1 MARCPVV
8 CQTLV
13 ALQIKAGMSA
23 PSLHRSIV
31 QRSTGVAGTT
41 VLDKLSNCQAEPL
54 RALMQAEAT
63 TQLNTEM
70 LLAKFKAMDTFFVT
84 NIRSAKGL
92 FSVNSGSVLGPFF
105 LFLGPFLDLAALFFW
120 GRGILP

>member
-70 LLAKFKAMDTFFVT
+70 LLAKFKAMDTFFLPILGPLKVCFQL
-84 NIRSAKGL
+84 ILGL
-92 FSVNSGSVLGPFF
+92 F
-105 LFLGPFLDLAALFFW
+105 
-120 GRGILP
+120 